1 MCKYTP
7 IVPELLAATRS
18 ATLPKLQ
25 FSCLAFPRLQVVT
38 KTRNYQTRK
47 KRCYLLEKL
56 QYFCCLSFTCS
67 SYLSP
72 LLFLLHCHVTF
83 FFRLQHETCILHL
96 VICSG
101 GCLQDCSATP
111 LAHGE
116 EDEAGRTATN
126 NTRTPSLPLRSWHF
140 SS

>member
-38 KTRNYQTRK
+38 KTRNYQTRRK

-72 LLFLLHCHVTF
+72 LVFLLHCHVTF
-83 FFRLQHETCILHL
+83 IFVFNMRLVFYTWSSVVGGVFKIVVQLRWRMVKKMKRDARLQITRGPHL
-96 VICSG
+96 C
-101 GCLQDCSATP
+101 P
-111 LAHGE
+111 
-116 EDEAGRTATN
+116 
-126 NTRTPSLPLRSWHF
+126 
-140 SS
+140 